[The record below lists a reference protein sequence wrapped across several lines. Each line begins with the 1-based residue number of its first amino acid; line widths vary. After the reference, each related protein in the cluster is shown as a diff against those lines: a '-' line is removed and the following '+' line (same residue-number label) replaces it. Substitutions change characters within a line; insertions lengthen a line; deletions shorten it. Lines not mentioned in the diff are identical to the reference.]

1 MQVNEV
7 VTASQ
12 RICTADQPVRLLTGR
27 VHSVAWAPVSALLLK
42 TILGSNVIAVLDF
55 VKEALPFTDLIP
67 LATLGL

>member
-1 MQVNEV
+1 
-7 VTASQ
+7 
-12 RICTADQPVRLLTGR
+12 